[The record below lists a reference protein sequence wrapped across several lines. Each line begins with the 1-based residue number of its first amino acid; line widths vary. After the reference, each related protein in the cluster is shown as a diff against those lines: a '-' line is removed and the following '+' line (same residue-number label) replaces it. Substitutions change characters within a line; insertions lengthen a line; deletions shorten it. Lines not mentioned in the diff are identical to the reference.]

1 MNTIRL
7 RALVAAAALGLG
19 AALPAVAADDPL
31 QETALKLNDLKDTD
45 AMQAKLTEL
54 LKDKPAAKKLV
65 QTAAKAQKQAKG
77 KKPFNYNA
85 ALVLAKVAHS
95 VKDYD
100 DADLFYEHAAELA
113 TKEKNGEDML
123 RAYEGLMDLFADQ
136 KKYDTVEEIAR
147 KMLDLKGGKEFE
159 DAKPFVLERLVQA
172 KAKQGDTDEAL
183 RMAEGLVQL
192 DRDGWYFLQLK
203 GWVQREAGKT
213 DDAITTYE
221 DVLDKLDDAK
231 GLKPDAKARIKR
243 NVRYILSGLHVDN
256 KQIDKAAKQL
266 QMLIKDDPDNPT
278 YYNDLGFIW
287 CDNDKN
293 LDESEKLIRKALEL
307 DAKQRKKALEDPE
320 KKKDLTPDD
329 VERLKKENAAYVD
342 SLGWV
347 LYKKGKYAEAAKY
360 LEQAAKDEDEGK
372 HIEIWDH
379 WADALVALG
388 KKKEAV
394 EVWQKALKF
403 EDISPRD
410 KERRKKVTQK
420 MNKLKEELDK

>member
-113 TKEKNGEDML
+113 TKEKSGEDML

-147 KMLDLKGGKEFE
+147 KMLDLKGGK
-159 DAKPFVLERLVQA
+159 D
-172 KAKQGDTDEAL
+172 
-183 RMAEGLVQL
+183 
-192 DRDGWYFLQLK
+192 
-203 GWVQREAGKT
+203 
-213 DDAITTYE
+213 
-221 DVLDKLDDAK
+221 
-231 GLKPDAKARIKR
+231 
-243 NVRYILSGLHVDN
+243 S
-256 KQIDKAAKQL
+256 
-266 QMLIKDDPDNPT
+266 PT
-278 YYNDLGFIW
+278 YTERTIRSPIYNDRVP
-287 CDNDKN
+287 
-293 LDESEKLIRKALEL
+293 SR
-307 DAKQRKKALEDPE
+307 
-320 KKKDLTPDD
+320 
-329 VERLKKENAAYVD
+329 
-342 SLGWV
+342 
-347 LYKKGKYAEAAKY
+347 
-360 LEQAAKDEDEGK
+360 
-372 HIEIWDH
+372 
-379 WADALVALG
+379 
-388 KKKEAV
+388 
-394 EVWQKALKF
+394 
-403 EDISPRD
+403 SP
-410 KERRKKVTQK
+410 
-420 MNKLKEELDK
+420 LP

>member
-1 MNTIRL
+1 MNAIRL

-19 AALPAVAADDPL
+19 AALPAAAADEPL
-31 QETALKLNDLKDTD
+31 KETALKLNDLKDSD
-45 AMQAKLTEL
+45 AMQARLTEL
-54 LKDKPAAKKLV
+54 LKDKGAAKKLV
-65 QTAAKAQKQAKG
+65 QAAAKMEKEAKG
-77 KKPFNYNA
+77 EKPFKYNA
-85 ALVLAKVAHS
+85 ALVLAKLGHS

-100 DADLFYEHAAELA
+100 DAELFYEHAADLA
-113 TKEKNGEDML
+113 TKAKDGEDML
-123 RAYEGLMDLFADQ
+123 RAYEGLMDLFWDQ
-136 KKYDTVEEIAR
+136 KKYDTVEEVAR
-147 KMLDLKGGKEFE
+147 KMLDLKGGKTLE
-159 DAKPFVLERLVQA
+159 DSKPFVLEKLVQA

-192 DRDGWYFLQLK
+192 DKDGWYFLQLK

-213 DDAITTYE
+213 DDAIATYE

-231 GLKPDAKARIKR
+231 GMKPDVKSRIKR
-243 NVRYILSGLHVDN
+243 NVRYVLSGLHVDN
-256 KQIDKAAKQL
+256 KAIDKAAKQL
-266 QMLIKDDPDNPT
+266 QILIKDDPDNPT

-307 DAKQRKKALEDPE
+307 DTKQRKKLLEE
-320 KKKDLTPDD
+320 KKIDEDD
-329 VERLKKENAAYVD
+329 VKKENAAYVD

-347 LYKKGKYAEAAKY
+347 LFKQKKYAEAAKL
-360 LEQAAKDEDEGK
+360 LEQAAHDEDEGQ

-379 WADALVALG
+379 WADTLVALG

-394 EVWQKALKF
+394 DVWQKALKF

-420 MNKLKEELDK
+420 MNKVKEELGK

>member
-1 MNTIRL
+1 MNAIRL

-31 QETALKLNDLKDTD
+31 QEAALKLNDLKDTD

-65 QTAAKAQKQAKG
+65 QAAAKAQKQAKG

-100 DADLFYEHAAELA
+100 AADLFYEHAADLA

-213 DDAITTYE
+213 DDAIATYE

-243 NVRYILSGLHVDN
+243 NVRYILSGLFVDN

-307 DAKQRKKALEDPE
+307 DAKQRKKLLEE
-320 KKKDLTPDD
+320 KKLDAD
-329 VERLKKENAAYVD
+329 EAKKENAAYVD

-347 LYKKGKYAEAAKY
+347 LYKQKKYAEAAKY
-360 LEQAAKDEDEGK
+360 LEQAAKDEDDGK

-403 EDISPRD
+403 EDVSPRD

-420 MNKLKEELDK
+420 MNKLKEELEK